1 MPPQVPQSPDL
12 KLFARVATLIIGVEM
27 RPGLVAF
34 VGRSRLGL
42 LVSDERNLYESYE
55 VLSFPVVDSRRPR
68 KL

>member
-1 MPPQVPQSPDL
+1 
-12 KLFARVATLIIGVEM
+12 M

-55 VLSFPVVDSRRPR
+55 VLSFPVIDSRRPR